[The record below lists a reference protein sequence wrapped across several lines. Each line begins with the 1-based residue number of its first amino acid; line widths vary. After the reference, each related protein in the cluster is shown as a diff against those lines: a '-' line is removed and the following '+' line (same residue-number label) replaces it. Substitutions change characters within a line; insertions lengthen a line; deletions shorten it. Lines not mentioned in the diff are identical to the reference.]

1 VRKKKL
7 GSSDT
12 RSQKDI
18 PITEFFNTTPV
29 LDSWPFS
36 NRQTAGRVGGN
47 RRSVGPPPR
56 PALQKWL

>member
-18 PITEFFNTTPV
+18 PITEFFNTHRR
-29 LDSWPFS
+29 LHQL
-36 NRQTAGRVGGN
+36 RIAGEVVIYQQLREIDLG
-47 RRSVGPPPR
+47 
-56 PALQKWL
+56 

>member
-29 LDSWPFS
+29 LARIVKPPGEWAVIGVLSAHRPVLRCRNGFES
-36 NRQTAGRVGGN
+36 NR
-47 RRSVGPPPR
+47 
-56 PALQKWL
+56 